1 MSQQIARLFLF
12 IHLMNTNGY
21 ILNKIKSKLFILFLS
36 VLSFSSNSQ
45 ISYLDKAKSY
55 FVLDSNIYYGEK
67 HLQQCLNKPNEPK
80 KIIEA
85 YEYLVGN
92 YLNIENADKA
102 QNLAEDLKKLASRLN
117 NKEMTYVVINLF
129 GDVEKY
135 KKHYSKAIDFYLQ
148 SYDLLEKNKNWDYL
162 CKCAIDLVELNRAI
176 ANYKDAEIYI
186 KKAFNIYYTHQ
197 LKDLNILARLYNRTA
212 AVKNETGAP
221 GLIDSSIVYSKRALE
236 INQQLKNI
244 HNEAIIWNELGYSYR
259 HLDKFDT
266 SETCFIRAEKI
277 WLNIGAYNYA
287 INAMN
292 NRAGLYGRYNIK
304 TKQRKDLYFKI
315 IDIVKEK
322 NLDYDIFTV
331 YKGLSETF
339 FKLGNFENGQ
349 KYLNLYTE
357 EYTKKLEKI
366 YSAQIDDIKEKYES
380 KKIKEEVKQMS
391 GKLSESEKTLDQK
404 NRENRL
410 IYLVL
415 SVFLVLIVVII
426 FLLYRVHKNNLL
438 LKIKNEEKDA
448 LVQEV
453 HHRVKNNL
461 QLINAIMKMQMNA
474 IQDETNKIALNETS
488 RRIVSMALVHE
499 MLYTKDAS
507 ELILIKD
514 YLFELVEK
522 LKELVIDKNRPIQ
535 FELEL
540 DPEIKF
546 NITNSVSIGIIT
558 SEIISNAIKYAFHN
572 TGYPQISIKL
582 FKDSTGKI
590 ITFIVKDNGSG
601 LAASET
607 QSGLGTRLIDIFSRQ
622 MEAEYKINNENGL
635 GYEFKIPYVAHDK

>member
-1 MSQQIARLFLF
+1 
-12 IHLMNTNGY
+12 MNTNRH
-21 ILNKIKSKLFILFLS
+21 ILTKFKNELVILLF
-36 VLSFSSNSQ
+36 VLVSITANSQ
-45 ISYLDKAKSY
+45 VNYLVKAKSY

-67 HLQQCLNKPNEPK
+67 YLQQCLDKPTKPK
-80 KIIEA
+80 NITEA
-85 YEYLVGN
+85 YEYLVAN

-102 QNLAEDLKKLASRLN
+102 QKLALQAQKLALRLK
-117 NKEMTYVVINLF
+117 NKEMEYVSINLF
-129 GDVEKY
+129 GDIEKY
-135 KKHYSKAIDFYLQ
+135 KKHYTKAVDFYLL
-148 SYDLLEKNKNWDYL
+148 SYDLFEKNKSWDYL
-162 CKCAIDLVELNRAI
+162 CKCAIDLIELNRAL
-176 ANYKDAEIYI
+176 ANYKDAEVYI
-186 KKAFNIYYTHQ
+186 KKAFDIYYTHQ

-244 HNEAIIWNELGYSYR
+244 HSEAIIWNELGYSYR
-259 HLDKFDT
+259 HLDKLDT
-266 SETCFIRAEKI
+266 SEACFKRAEQI
-277 WLNIGAYNYA
+277 WVKIGAYNYA

-304 TKQRKDLYFKI
+304 NKQRQELYFKI
-315 IDIVKEK
+315 IDLVNEK
-322 NLDYDIFTV
+322 NLDFDIFTV
-331 YKGLSETF
+331 YKGLSEVY
-339 FKLGNFENGQ
+339 FKQGSFENGQ

-380 KKIKEEVKQMS
+380 RKIKEEVKQMS
-391 GKLSESEKTLDQK
+391 GKLSESEKTLYQK
-404 NRENRL
+404 NKENRL

-415 SVFLVLIVVII
+415 SGFIALIVVII
-426 FLLYRVHKNNLL
+426 FLLYRVYRNNLL

-461 QLINAIMKMQMNA
+461 QLINAFMKMQINA
-474 IQDETNKIALNETS
+474 ISDETNKTALNETS

-522 LKELVIDKNRPIQ
+522 SKELIVEKNKPVQ
-535 FELEL
+535 FCLEL
-540 DPEIKF
+540 DSDIKF
-546 NITNSVSIGIIT
+546 NITNSVAIGIIT

-572 TGYPQISIKL
+572 TSQPQITIQLS
-582 FKDSTGKI
+582 KDVSGKR
-590 ITFIVKDNGSG
+590 ITYKVKDNGSG
-601 LAASET
+601 LVNKET
-607 QSGLGTRLIDIFSRQ
+607 QFGLGTRLIDIFSRQ
-622 MEAEYKINNENGL
+622 MEAEYTVNNKDGL
-635 GYEFKIPYVAHDK
+635 EYEFKIPYVTYDK

>member
-1 MSQQIARLFLF
+1 MNKNRDTLIKIKHELLVLFL
-12 IHLMNTNGY
+12 
-21 ILNKIKSKLFILFLS
+21 
-36 VLSFSSNSQ
+36 VLSSLVSISQ
-45 ISYLDKAKSY
+45 IDYLAKAKSY
-55 FVLDSNIYYGEK
+55 YVLDSNIYYGGK
-67 HLQQCLNKPNEPK
+67 HLQQCLEKPKDAK
-80 KIIEA
+80 KITEA
-85 YEYLVGN
+85 YEYLIAN
-92 YLNIENADKA
+92 YLNIENGDNA
-102 QNLAEDLKKLASRLN
+102 QKLALQMQKLALKLN
-117 NKEMTYVVINLF
+117 NKEMEYVAIGLF
-129 GDVEKY
+129 GDIEKY
-135 KKHYSKAIDFYLQ
+135 RKNYSKAVDFYLQ
-148 SYDLLEKNKNWDYL
+148 SYDLLEKNKSWDYL
-162 CKCAIDLVELNRAI
+162 CKCAIDLIELNRAI
-176 ANYKDAEIYI
+176 ANYKDAEVYI
-186 KKAFNIYYTHQ
+186 KKAFNIYYTHK
-197 LKDLNILARLYNRTA
+197 LTDLSILARLYNRTA
-212 AVKNETGAP
+212 AVKNETGGD

-244 HNEAIIWNELGYSYR
+244 HSEAVIWNELGYSYR
-259 HLDKFDT
+259 HLDKVDT
-266 SETCFIRAEKI
+266 SESCFIKAEQI
-277 WLNIGAYNYA
+277 WFKIGAYNYA

-304 TKQRKDLYFKI
+304 SKQRLALYFKI
-315 IDIVKEK
+315 IEIVKQK
-322 NLDYDIFTV
+322 NIDFDIHTV
-331 YKGLSETF
+331 YRGLSEAF
-339 FKLGNFENGQ
+339 FREGSFENGQ

-357 EYTKKLEKI
+357 EYTRKLEKI

-404 NRENRL
+404 NKENRL

-415 SVFLVLIVVII
+415 SAFAVLIVVII
-426 FLLYRVHKNNLL
+426 LLLYRVYRNNIL

-448 LVQEV
+448 LAQEV

-461 QLINAIMKMQMNA
+461 QLINAIMKMQINA
-474 IQDETNKIALNETS
+474 IPDETNKTALNETS

-522 LKELVIDKNRPIQ
+522 SKELIIDKNKPVQ
-535 FELEL
+535 FDLEL

-572 TGYPQISIKL
+572 ISHPHISIKL
-582 FKDSTGKI
+582 SKDSSGKT
-590 ITFIVKDNGSG
+590 ITYKVKDNGSG
-601 LAASET
+601 LTSSET

-622 MEAEYKINNENGL
+622 MEAEYKINNVSGL
-635 GYEFKIPYVAHDK
+635 GYEFKIPYVIYDK

>member
-117 NKEMTYVVINLF
+117 NKEMTYVGVNLF

-540 DPEIKF
+540 NPEIKF